1 MTPDLNPSPD
11 RFEPC
16 EQCGAPLDHKQ
27 RYCVNCAAR
36 RADPANPTSRYFAAS
51 SRRARLAALPP
62 RELSSGSP
70 MKAAAV
76 AFLILLPAAVGVGV
90 LVGRTGNAGADD
102 SGLIAALKDQK
113 LAAGTAPVADP
124 SALASAAT
132 PLTSDFSLDKGF
144 AVELSTLPSDSDE
157 DAVTKAEDA
166 AEGKGAKDV
175 GVIVPADFTVT
186 PASGGDLVLYTGEFD
201 AKGDAEAELKKLKG
215 DFADAKVIEVEAA
228 AGTSS
233 AGGAKSGGGGNDDP
247 SDGAGGELV
256 DKGDYGD
263 VHKVEGIKPT
273 EADTDE
279 GSQIAADQAAETG
292 GDYID
297 GQKNLPDV
305 IAVGEA
311 P

>member
-1 MTPDLNPSPD
+1 MTPTLNESPD

-62 RELSSGSP
+62 REVSSGSP
-70 MKAAAV
+70 MRAAAV
-76 AFLILLPAAVGVGV
+76 AFLILLPAAVGIGV
-90 LVGRTGNAGADD
+90 LVGRTGNASADN
-102 SGLIAALKDQK
+102 SALIAALKDQK
-113 LAAGTAPVADP
+113 LAAGTAAPTDP
-124 SALASAAT
+124 TALASSTTAV
-132 PLTSDFSLDKGF
+132 TSDFSLDKGY

-157 DAVTKAEDA
+157 DAVTKAKDD

-175 GVIVPADFTVT
+175 GVIVPADYTVT
-186 PASGGDLVLYTGEFD
+186 PDSGGDLVLYSGEFD
-201 AKGDAEAELKKLKG
+201 KKADAEDELKKLKG
-215 DFADAKVIEVEAA
+215 DFSDAKVITVKAV
-228 AGTSS
+228 T
-233 AGGAKSGGGGNDDP
+233 AGGDGTTSGGGGNADP
-247 SDGAGGELV
+247 KDGAGGELV
-256 DKGDYGD
+256 DKGAYGD
-263 VHKVEGIKPT
+263 VHKVEGIQPT
-273 EADTDE
+273 AADTDE
-279 GSQIAADQAAETG
+279 GSQIAADQAASTG